1 MFNIFNKGYQKITN
15 KLKAVFFIFTFLIL
29 SFGVFNSITHY
40 PLRWSEAF
48 FSKNN
53 AINQF
58 TLNPVLYFFDSF
70 AFRCEGVDLEKFKN
84 YYPVIAKHLNLPQ
97 DSINFK
103 KKVTFKNSYTET

>member
-29 SFGVFNSITHY
+29 SFGVFNSITHF
-40 PLRWSEAF
+40 PLRWSATF

-58 TLNPVLYFFDSF
+58 TLNPILYFFDSF
-70 AFRCEGVDLEKFKN
+70 AFRSEGVNLEEFKT
-84 YYPVIAKHLNLPQ
+84 ITQ
-97 DSINFK
+97 
-103 KKVTFKNSYTET
+103 